1 MSVEKVTSLVSKLQV
16 SKDTKEIENTVKEIK
31 SILFEMQGNNNIAKL
46 YDDFL
51 TTVNYLQFDVE
62 RNISFH
68 DISALNNCIIIAQ
81 IIEQH
86 NKL

>member
-1 MSVEKVTSLVSKLQV
+1 MSVEKVTILVSKLQV
-16 SKDTKEIENTVKEIK
+16 SKYTKEIENTVKAIK